1 MKLCHKEGH
10 SSALAHNREALAGSD
25 RRTLDA
31 IFHHPSSH
39 NLKWKDVVALIDTI
53 GDVKE
58 ERNSEFVFAVCGT
71 HLRWHR
77 PHTKD
82 LTGSEVLGLRHFLM
96 ESGWSDAIPSQAIKH
111 PISAGLD
118 LVVVLDRHETK
129 IFQINVASDDS
140 SKEIVRPY
148 DPHHLLHHLLHKD
161 LTRVSDSPEAQSF
174 YEKIAE
180 AVALGGKIVVV
191 GHGAGMGDAAHHLAE
206 YLGSHHQETYRR
218 TVYVAVSDIKDIT
231 TPQIVEIA
239 QEALRG

>member
-1 MKLCHKEGH
+1 MKARHKEGQ

-39 NLKWKDVVALIDTI
+39 SLKWNDVVALIKTI
-53 GDVKE
+53 GHVHE
-58 ERNSEFVFAVCGT
+58 GRNSEFVLDVCGI
-71 HLRWHR
+71 HHHWHK

-82 LTGSEVLGLRHFLM
+82 LTGSEVLGLRHFLI
-96 ESGWSDAIPSQAIKH
+96 ESGWSDAIPSQAVKH
-111 PISAGLD
+111 PIPAGLE

-129 IFQINVASDDS
+129 IFQINVASDDAS
-140 SKEIVRPY
+140 REVIRPY

-174 YEKIAE
+174 YESIAE
-180 AVALGGKIVVV
+180 ATALGGKIVVV
-191 GHGAGMGDAAHHLAE
+191 GHGAGMADASHHLAE
-206 YLGSHHQETYRR
+206 YLGSHHRETYRR

-231 TPQIVEIA
+231 TPQIVDIA